1 MLSGRWWQA
10 LYPGIAIMLTILSLN
25 LIAEN
30 LTKIF
35 TANNK
40 PTTKKSV
47 SEISK
52 VKQNNIKSDVSYK
65 LQEQF
70 LNKYLTISKEST
82 EKRTDIKGVKLD
94 SDILLQV
101 KNLCIKFPV
110 YGDVDVVQNVN
121 FHLRSGSTLAI
132 VGESG
137 CGKSLIS
144 LAIMG
149 LSDNNAKIT
158 GEINFD
164 GTNLVGLNK
173 KQMRAYQFRQIAMIY
188 QDPQSALNP
197 SMLIKNQ
204 LKQLIKHGG
213 K

>member
-173 KQMRAYQFRQIAMIY
+173 KQMRAYQGRQVAMIY